1 MNKPKEFIE
10 TLKSYDKDN
19 IPEALLK
26 KLKKNYTSREDFQ
39 PEIVKKFSAAAE
51 SLCKWARALENYSE
65 VLKIIKPK
73 QASLKQAESEKAV
86 ADEAVAIKRKALQ
99 AIRDEVSSL

>member
-26 KLKKNYTSREDFQ
+26 KLKKRELIRLK
-39 PEIVKKFSAAAE
+39 ETLIVEF
-51 SLCKWARALENYSE
+51 
-65 VLKIIKPK
+65 
-73 QASLKQAESEKAV
+73 AS
-86 ADEAVAIKRKALQ
+86 
-99 AIRDEVSSL
+99 